1 MSANEHAG
9 EPHLSDLTI
18 QGFCGIRNLTIKRLG
33 RVTLIAGMNGVG
45 KTTVLD
51 AVRVFAD
58 RGSSATIND
67 LLERR
72 DELYEYQ
79 GEEGNTVSGTRWEAL
94 FFDRHLERGSVISVG
109 PIDETQQLKIQVR
122 PPTEGELPRSYTRS
136 DDSSDGEFGM
146 LSATYRNDE
155 QTTLMSPIRRR
166 RLPRARFADP
176 RRPARPTAV
185 TCVSVG
191 PGLFTNQQTQALWT
205 AVALTDAESEAI
217 HALNLIAGVYGGIER
232 IAVVG
237 DERLVPTRT
246 IVRRSGEDEPVPLK
260 SLGDGAVRMFGVAL
274 ALANSRDGFLL
285 IDEAE
290 NGIHHT
296 VQRDFWRMILLSA
309 HANNVQ
315 VLATTHGWDAVVGF
329 AQAAAELDEID
340 AALVRLERDGNETF
354 AVEYSEE
361 DLAVVADQG
370 IEVR

>member
-1 MSANEHAG
+1 MSANGHAG
-9 EPHLSDLTI
+9 ELHLSDLTI

-58 RGSSATIND
+58 RGSPATIND

-72 DELYEYQ
+72 DELHEYQ
-79 GEEGNTVSGTRWEAL
+79 DEEGDTVSGIRWASL
-94 FFDRHLERGSVISVG
+94 FFDRHLEHGSVIAVG
-109 PIDETQQLKIQVR
+109 PADEAHQLKMHVR
-122 PPTEGELPRSYTRS
+122 SPSEDELPRLYARS
-136 DDSSDGEFGM
+136 DGPSEGEFWM

-155 QTTLMSPIRRR
+155 QTTFMSPIRRR
-166 RLPRARFADP
+166 RVPRARFGDP

-217 HALNLIAGVYGGIER
+217 DALNLITGVHGGIER

-246 IVRRSGEDEPVPLK
+246 IVRRSGEEEPVPLK

-274 ALANSRDGFLL
+274 ALANSSDGFLL
-285 IDEAE
+285 IDEVE

-296 VQRDFWRMILLSA
+296 VHHDFWRMVLQTA

-329 AQAAAELDEID
+329 AQAAAELDKID

-354 AVEYSEE
+354 AVEYSEG

>member
-1 MSANEHAG
+1 MSANGHAG
-9 EPHLSDLTI
+9 ELHLSDLTI

-58 RGSSATIND
+58 RGSSAAMSD

-72 DELYEYQ
+72 DEFYEYQ
-79 GEEGNTVSGTRWEAL
+79 DEEGDTVSGIHWASL
-94 FFDRHLERGSVISVG
+94 FFDYHIERRSGISVG
-109 PIDETQQLKIQVR
+109 PIDKSQQLKIRVR
-122 PPTEGELPRSYTRS
+122 PPAERELPGFYTRS
-136 DDSSDGEFGM
+136 DDSSDGESWM
-146 LSATYRNDE
+146 LGATYGNDE

-166 RLPRARFADP
+166 RVPPARSREP

-205 AVALTDAESEAI
+205 AVALTDAENEAI
-217 HALNLIAGVYGGIER
+217 HALNLITGVHGGIER

-237 DERLVPTRT
+237 DERLVRTRT
-246 IVRRSGEDEPVPLK
+246 IVRRSGVAEPVPLK

-285 IDEAE
+285 IDEVE

-309 HANNVQ
+309 RANNVQ

-329 AQAAAELDEID
+329 AQAASELDEID
-340 AALVRLERDGNETF
+340 AALFRLERDGNETF
-354 AVEYSEE
+354 AVEYSKE